1 MDNDD
6 DLKVATALTQLGRDP
21 HRYFGFVNQPIFRG
35 STVLFPDAESL
46 ASRSVEFTYG
56 RPSNPTS
63 RALEQALATLEG
75 GSKTFL
81 APSGLSAVAT
91 TLTAFAEAGSHI
103 LISDSVYLPTRR
115 FAERILKRMGVSV
128 EYYDPLIG
136 GRIESLLRI
145 ETKLVFTESPGSQSF
160 EVQDIPAICKA
171 ARGRGVPVA
180 MDNTW
185 ATPLYFRAFDHGV
198 NISIQA
204 ATKYIV
210 GHADALLGAITCDA
224 PSAAAVAAT
233 HEALGLCVSGED
245 CFLALRGLRT
255 LAVRLERHWKSG
267 LHIAEWLQNRPE
279 VAAVLHPALPGD
291 AGHDLWRRDFS
302 GASGL
307 FSIILKPYPK
317 EAVRRMLNTLSLFGM
332 GYSWGGFESLIIPF
346 DCAAYRTATAWKPV
360 GPALRLHV
368 GLEDVEDLKRDLDRG
383 LAALENQALAPD
395 RPLAE

>member
-6 DLKVATALTQLGRDP
+6 DLNVATALTQLGRDP

-46 ASRSVEFTYG
+46 VSRSAEFTYG

-63 RALEQALATLEG
+63 RALEQALAKLEG
-75 GSKTFL
+75 GERTFL

-91 TLTAFAEAGSHI
+91 TLIAFAEAGGHI
-103 LISDSVYLPTRR
+103 LISDSVYQPTRR
-115 FAERILKRMGVSV
+115 FAERVLKRMGVSV
-128 EYYDPLIG
+128 EYYDPSIG
-136 GRIESLLRI
+136 GRIESLLRQ
-145 ETKLVFTESPGSQSF
+145 ETKLVFAESPGSQSF

-180 MDNTW
+180 LDNTW

-198 NISIQA
+198 TISIQA

-224 PSAAAVAAT
+224 ASAATVAAT

-267 LHIAEWLQNRPE
+267 LHIAQWLQNRPE

-291 AGHDLWRRDFS
+291 AGYELWRRDFS

-307 FSIILKPYPK
+307 FTIILKPYPK
-317 EAVRRMLNTLSLFGM
+317 EAVRRMLNALSLFGM
-332 GYSWGGFESLIIPF
+332 GYSWGGFESLIVPF
-346 DCAAYRTATAWKPV
+346 DCAAYRTATAWKPG
-360 GPALRLHV
+360 GPALRLHI
-368 GLEDVEDLKRDLDRG
+368 GLEDVDDLKRDLARG
-383 LAALENQALAPD
+383 LAALENQGLPPAC
-395 RPLAE
+395 

>member
-6 DLKVATALTQLGRDP
+6 DLNVATALTQLGRDP

-46 ASRSVEFTYG
+46 VSRSAEFTYG

-63 RALEQALATLEG
+63 RALEQALAKLEG
-75 GSKTFL
+75 GERTFL

-91 TLTAFAEAGSHI
+91 TLIAFAEAGGHI
-103 LISDSVYLPTRR
+103 LISDSVYQPTRR
-115 FAERILKRMGVSV
+115 FAERVLKRMGVSV
-128 EYYDPLIG
+128 EYYDPSIG
-136 GRIESLLRI
+136 GRIESLLRQ
-145 ETKLVFTESPGSQSF
+145 ETKLVFAELPGSQSF

-180 MDNTW
+180 LDNTW

-198 NISIQA
+198 TISIQA

-224 PSAAAVAAT
+224 ASAATVAAT

-267 LHIAEWLQNRPE
+267 LHIAQWLQNRPE

-291 AGHDLWRRDFS
+291 AGYELWRRDFS

-307 FSIILKPYPK
+307 FTIILKPYPK
-317 EAVRRMLNTLSLFGM
+317 EAVRRMLNALSLFGM
-332 GYSWGGFESLIIPF
+332 GYSWGGFESLIVPF
-346 DCAAYRTATAWKPV
+346 DCAAYRTATAWKPG
-360 GPALRLHV
+360 GPALRLHI
-368 GLEDVEDLKRDLDRG
+368 GLEDVDDLKRDLARG
-383 LAALENQALAPD
+383 LAALENQGLPPAC
-395 RPLAE
+395 